1 MAANTNLTCRAS
13 GHLII
18 KNVMNMKKSKDKKK
32 DVKKAKATKKT
43 SLFGGAGKSIKKLG
57 SGIGGLSTT
66 QKVAGGAA
74 LVALGLS
81 YLAKR
86 RGNGSSSTATTNS
99 ADAAGAEQSLA
110 AIDGGNI

>member
-1 MAANTNLTCRAS
+1 
-13 GHLII
+13 
-18 KNVMNMKKSKDKKK
+18 MKKNKSKKNDARK
-32 DVKKAKATKKT
+32 VKATRKT

-86 RGNGSSSTATTNS
+86 RGGSSSLAPASATN
-99 ADAAGAEQSLA
+99 AANAAGAEQSLTA
-110 AIDGGNI
+110 MDGGNI

>member
-1 MAANTNLTCRAS
+1 
-13 GHLII
+13 
-18 KNVMNMKKSKDKKK
+18 MNMKKSKNKKK
-32 DVKKAKATKKT
+32 DVKKVKATKKT
-43 SLFGGAGKSIKKLG
+43 GLLGGAGRSIKKLG

-86 RGNGSSSTATTNS
+86 RGSGSSVAAPTN
-99 ADAAGAEQSLA
+99 APDAAGAEQSLA
-110 AIDGGNI
+110 AMDGGNI